1 MRAVLVVCFFLIIAF
16 LDASA
21 KNKKKS
27 SQRIRGRK
35 TIWSSIRRNAA
46 DIKRLTFAIKET
58 QQLQQEFGQE
68 INTLKENVDDMKEGF
83 LSMPLMMAQMKTSIN
98 EMKGD
103 IENLQKDIGTE
114 EGSGSP
120 PGIYAEYRAR
130 PSIRLEKTPL
140 FRYSK
145 VS

>member
-46 DIKRLTFAIKET
+46 DIKKFTFANET

-68 INTLKENVDDMKEGF
+68 INTMKENVDDLKEGF
-83 LSMPLMMAQMKTSIN
+83 ESMPLMMAQMKTSIN
-98 EMKGD
+98 EMKSD
-103 IENLQKDIGTE
+103 IENLQKDIGTKE
-114 EGSGSP
+114 ESASP

-130 PSIRLEKTPL
+130 PSIRLVKTPF